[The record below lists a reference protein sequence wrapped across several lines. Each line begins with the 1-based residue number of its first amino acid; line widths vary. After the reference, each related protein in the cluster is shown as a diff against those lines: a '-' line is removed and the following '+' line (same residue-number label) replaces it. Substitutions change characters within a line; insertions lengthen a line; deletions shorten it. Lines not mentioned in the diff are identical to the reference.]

1 MVRKAVI
8 LAAGSASRM
17 QENLEKYISNGRE
30 LSAVRRGEKMAASFA
45 RFPFLDYQIL
55 NLFHAGLKKIN
66 LVIRHDDSYF
76 IEHYNHAARFV
87 FPEVDLSYSF
97 QESPDGTAHA
107 VLAAEGF
114 VGDER
119 FLVLNG
125 DNNYS
130 TSTIRMLA
138 GTPEEYSAMVAF
150 DFKGFH
156 KGTRK
161 KLKSFAVVKVKEGR
175 LVQIVEKAPHPRR
188 YKTSGTLHTGQN
200 GQIPVRNRLLVSM
213 NLWCLKA
220 GILDACRRVER
231 HAPRKQGKAGEF
243 ELPDAIKLY
252 LEAGNEILVYLAR
265 EDVLDLTRAEDIR
278 IVESGIREKLKER
291 ITELEKRYSLHPA
304 RRGSTAE

>member
-17 QENLEKYISNGRE
+17 QENLEKYISNDQE
-30 LSAVRRGEKMAASFA
+30 LAAVRRGEKMAASFS

-55 NLFHAGLKKIN
+55 NLLHAGLEKIN
-66 LVIRHDDSYF
+66 LVIRRDDSYL
-76 IEHYNHAARFV
+76 IEHYDRVARSV
-87 FPEVDLSYSF
+87 FPEASLSYSF
-97 QESPDGTAHA
+97 QEFPDGTAHA

-130 TSTIRMLA
+130 TSTIRMLT
-138 GTPEEYSAMVAF
+138 GSPEECSAMVAF

-156 KGTRK
+156 RQTRK
-161 KLKSFAVVKVKEGR
+161 KLKSFAVVKVKDAR
-175 LVQIVEKAPHPRR
+175 LVQIVEKSQNPRR
-188 YKTSGTLHTGQN
+188 YKTSGTVQAGQN
-200 GQIPVRNRLLVSM
+200 GQIAVKNRLLVSM

-220 GILDACRRVER
+220 GILDACRSVEQ
-231 HAPRKQGKAGEF
+231 HAPRKEGKAGEF
-243 ELPDAIKLY
+243 ELPDAVKLY
-252 LEAGNEILVYLAR
+252 LETGNEILVYLAC

-278 IVESGIREKLKER
+278 LVESGIREKLKER
-291 ITELEKRYSLHPA
+291 ITELEKRYSLRSA
-304 RRGSTAE
+304 TRSSSD